1 VRSACGAGRGDGGE
15 VGGGGGGLVVA
26 WVPPPF
32 RSAGYFGEAR
42 ALEEEFVPGSWR
54 GGGGRREAHTPT
66 RTRTDTRGVVG
77 KAGGGG
83 FNGGHNGATGMD

>member
-1 VRSACGAGRGDGGE
+1 VRAARGGATVERWEG
-15 VGGGGGGLVVA
+15 VVVDS
-26 WVPPPF
+26 WWLGSPPPF